1 MLRIPK
7 ALFPLQLALIL
18 VFCQCSSGPK
28 SPNATGDDL
37 LALLPRQVHDQGR
50 AILTER
56 DGDQRADLIEALI
69 EERGVVALD
78 FLIALLEKD
87 PSPKVRAAIVDQLG
101 EDLEGDP
108 APKFE
113 KALSQAATGD
123 PDVGVALRALEEL
136 RSRRNQTVMA
146 LLRQRLQKARSGDD
160 ANELRRLAL
169 EEQRWVSLSRGT
181 MLPGFLQVPVRF
193 SVKPFHQP
201 VRVLAFGDYGDGS
214 AAQKKA
220 ASAML
225 SYHRSS
231 PFDFAITLG
240 DNFYSKGMESPADP
254 RWKTWWE
261 EPYTPLGIPFYASLG
276 NHDWGFADSPA
287 AEIIYTAKSRS
298 WKMPAAYYTFTAG
311 PVQFFALDTMGLSE
325 AQLLWVREELE
336 RSRSLWKVVYA
347 HHPIYS
353 HGRHEDNPTLIAR
366 LLPVLRDRADVY
378 LAGHDHDMQ
387 HLKPEGR
394 LHFFVAG
401 SGGKLRPIEPGPRS
415 LFAKSSLGFA
425 VLEAGGDALKIQ
437 FIDAE
442 LTPLYEYRL
451 RKYIDP
457 SPGGQLP

>member
-1 MLRIPK
+1 M
-7 ALFPLQLALIL
+7 
-18 VFCQCSSGPK
+18 
-28 SPNATGDDL
+28 
-37 LALLPRQVHDQGR
+37 HDQGR
-50 AILTER
+50 AILDEQ
-56 DGDQRADLIEALI
+56 DGNQRTDLIEELI
-69 EERGVVALD
+69 EAKGVVALD
-78 FLIALLEKD
+78 FLLALLEKD

-101 EDLEGDP
+101 EELEGNP

-123 PDVGVALRALEEL
+123 PNVEVGLHALEEL
-136 RSRRNQTVMA
+136 RSRRNQTVVA

-160 ANELRRLAL
+160 VDELRRLAL

-193 SVKPFHQP
+193 SVKSFNQS

-214 AAQKKA
+214 VQQKSV

-225 SYHRSS
+225 SYHRAT

-254 RWKTWWE
+254 RWKSWWE
-261 EPYTPLGIPFYASLG
+261 ELYTPLGIPFYASLG

-287 AEIIYTAKSRS
+287 AEVIYTAKSPS
-298 WKMPAAYYTFTAG
+298 WKMPATYYTFTAG
-311 PVQFFALDTMGLSE
+311 PAQFFALDTNGLSE

-336 RSRSLWKVVYA
+336 RSRSVWKVVYA

-387 HLKPEGR
+387 HLKPEGK

-425 VLEAGGDALKIQ
+425 VLEVSADSLRVQ
-437 FIDAE
+437 FIDPE
-442 LTPLYEYRL
+442 LTPLYEYKL

-457 SPGGQLP
+457 SLGGQVP